1 MNQVILV
8 SLRTDIREEMQDME
22 LLEFVGSY
30 RDCEI
35 YAKAVCFGTQ
45 YIAFRMGS
53 YEVITRELKLQ
64 KVMDDIDNLYTEII
78 TTCGS

>member
-1 MNQVILV
+1 
-8 SLRTDIREEMQDME
+8 ME

-35 YAKAVCFGTQ
+35 YTKAVYLGTQ

-53 YEVITRELKLQ
+53 YEMIARELKLQ
-64 KVMDDIDNLYTEII
+64 EVMDDIDDLYTEMI